1 MAKYN
6 VVINKTAI
14 TPKVGKTYIKLKNT
28 GGPRGVQGQKGDTGD
43 PATVTAGT
51 ATTLPAGSTPVVTNS
66 GTATNAVFNF
76 GIPKGDKGD
85 KGDTGSAGAA
95 ATITVGSTTTG
106 NPGTNASVTNS
117 GTSSAAVLNFTI
129 PRGAAGQDGADGA
142 DGADGESAT
151 ITVGTTTTLP
161 AGSSATVTNTG
172 TSSAAV
178 LNFGIPKGEKGDSG
192 SGAGDMSMS
201 DYDPNGIVKT
211 AGGIVAYVADEIPT
225 VPTKTSDLTND
236 GSDGTSTYVEADE
249 LATVATTGSYSDLT
263 NKPTIPA
270 AQVNSDW
277 NANSGV
283 EQILNKPT
291 IPTVNNATLTLTQ
304 NGTTAGTFTANS
316 ATDTTIDL
324 SSSNTTT
331 FYCSNLGNSSWDNHI
346 YSDSGMTT
354 QITRQEFLDAC
365 EGGSVIIKSTYTMPP
380 NEDWYYAVLSYIH
393 IKNSGGTTTGVVA
406 SVINYLGVTGKITGS
421 GTMTS
426 TTFGY
431 TAYTGGITVYDSTGQ
446 STTGVMS
453 QKAVTDLA
461 GTLETLTGSGAPTT
475 STTASVGQFYMD
487 TATGNVYVCTDDTS
501 STYTWDAVAGGT
513 TFSVTNTDPG
523 EGATIAAN
531 SLIGVYD
538 LGSVSLDYSTN
549 EHETGIKWINGKMI
563 YAKTNNSLTTMP
575 NATTKMVAHGISNL
589 SSVIAMSGAAH
600 NGTTG
605 ETIPLPYVGSSAANS
620 IAVRVDSTGIYLT
633 SSSDMSAYNTGS
645 MTLYYLKSST

>member
-129 PRGAAGQDGADGA
+129 PRGTAGQDGA

-178 LNFGIPKGEKGDSG
+178 LNFGIPKGDKGDAG
-192 SGAGDMSMS
+192 SGAGDMLMS
-201 DYDPNGIVKT
+201 DYDPNGTVKT
-211 AGGIVAYVADEIPT
+211 AGGIVAYVANEIPT

-236 GSDGTSTYVEADE
+236 GSDGTSTYVEADD
-249 LATVATTGSYSDLT
+249 LATVATSGSYSDL
-263 NKPTIPA
+263 
-270 AQVNSDW
+270 
-277 NANSGV
+277 SGT
-283 EQILNKPT
+283 PT

-331 FYCSNLGNSSWDNHI
+331 FYCANLEKSSWDNHL

-365 EGGSVIIKSTYTMPP
+365 EDGAVIIMSANTIPP
-380 NEDWYYAVLSYIH
+380 EDWYYAVLSYVH

-431 TAYTGGITVYDSTGQ
+431 TAYTGGITIYDSTGQ

-487 TATGNVYVCTDDTS
+487 TTTGNVYVCTDDTS

-538 LGSVSLDYSTN
+538 DGSVSMDLSTT
-549 EHETGIKWINGKMI
+549 EQATGIKALNGKMI
-563 YAKTNNSLTTMP
+563 YSKTLNNVATLP
-575 NATTKMVAHGISNL
+575 NASSKTLAHGISNF
-589 SSVIAMSGAAH
+589 SSVWFVYGISSST
-600 NGTTG
+600 TTG
-605 ETIPLPYVGSSAANS
+605 EQIPLPYASPTASDSVS
-620 IAVRVDSTGIYLT
+620 VKVDSTNVTITTGNDKT
-633 SSSDMSAYNTGS
+633 AFNTGHI
-645 MTLYYLKSST
+645 TLYYTKST

>member
-1 MAKYN
+1 MAKII
-6 VVINKTAI
+6 VNKAKNIIETG
-14 TPKVGKTYIKLKNT
+14 PKKAFIKLKNT
-28 GGPRGVQGQKGDTGD
+28 GGPRGIQGVKGDPGTA
-43 PATVTAGT
+43 ATITAGT
-51 ATTLPAGSTPVVTNS
+51 ATTLPAGSTPTVTNS
-66 GTATNAVFNF
+66 GTSSAAVFNF

-85 KGDTGSAGAA
+85 KGDTGTPGAA
-95 ATITVGSTTTG
+95 ATISVGTTTTG
-106 NPGTNASVTNS
+106 DAGTNASVTNS
-117 GTSSAAVLNFTI
+117 GTSSAAVFNFTI
-129 PRGAAGQDGADGA
+129 PKGAAGQNGTDGQ
-142 DGADGESAT
+142 DGESAT

-201 DYDPNGIVKT
+201 DYDPNGTVKS
-211 AGGIVAYVADEIPT
+211 AGGIVAYVANEIPT

-236 GSDGTSTYVEADE
+236 GSDGTSTYVEADQ
-249 LATVATTGSYSDLT
+249 LATVATSGSYSDL
-263 NKPTIPA
+263 
-270 AQVNSDW
+270 
-277 NANSGV
+277 SGT
-283 EQILNKPT
+283 PT

-331 FYCSNLGNSSWDNHI
+331 FYCSNLGNASWDSHI
-346 YSDSGMTT
+346 YSDSEMTT
-354 QITRQEFLDAC
+354 QITRQEFLNAC
-365 EGGSVIIKSTYTMPP
+365 EGGSVIIKSTYTIPP

-393 IKNSGGTTTGVVA
+393 TKNSGGTTTGVVA
-406 SVINYLGVTGKITGS
+406 SITNYSGVTGKIAGS

-431 TAYTGGITVYDSTGQ
+431 TAYTGGITVYSSTGQ

-475 STTASVGQFYMD
+475 STVASVGQFYMD
-487 TATGNVYVCTDDTS
+487 TTTGNVYVCTDDTS

-538 LGSVSLDYSTN
+538 LGSVSLDYSTS
-549 EHETGIKWINGKMI
+549 EHETGIKWTNGKMV
-563 YAKTNNSLTTMP
+563 YAKTINSLTTMP
-575 NATTKMVAHGISNL
+575 NATTKMVGHGISNL
-589 SSVIAMSGAAH
+589 SSVIAMSGSAH
-600 NGTTG
+600 NSTTG
-605 ETIPLPYVGSSAANS
+605 EHIPLPYVGSSASNS